1 MVYRILNTNFTLNN
15 CLFGSLKLTKN
26 ADSLEYKYSG
36 YGIGSDS
43 RSECLF
49 IYRRKHGEKCHSFW
63 SCYELMRAY

>member
-1 MVYRILNTNFTLNN
+1 MVYRILNTNFTINN

-26 ADSLEYKYSG
+26 ADPNEYKYSG

-49 IYRRKHGEKCHSFW
+49 IYRRKH
-63 SCYELMRAY
+63 